1 MYYLIRNSL
10 EECSAEQCHDA
21 GSPYVAVL
29 TPEQWMEQNENFDMG
44 IDTDMGAEDYFTT
57 KAEVNYDSLTGTFC
71 IPALSSLTGEEQR
84 FAFALDETGI
94 VFIDGGK
101 SALALVKRIQR
112 NKKWRKPSLERFIYD
127 FLETI
132 IHNDLRIMQRYE
144 RELESI
150 EKEIMD
156 DAESARIQ
164 RNNEIRSDI
173 RDLRIHYEQLLD
185 LGQELEENE
194 NGFFEEDNIRYFHMF
209 SSRVDR
215 LYNAATHLRD
225 YTIQLNDLYQSQL
238 DVKQNRIMT
247 VLTVVTTIF
256 MPLTLIVGWYGMN
269 FKYMPELESKAGY
282 PVVIVLSLLIIA
294 GSLTFFKIKKII

>member
-44 IDTDMGAEDYFTT
+44 IDTDMGAEDFFTT

-71 IPALSSLTGEEQR
+71 IPVQSSLTGEEQR

-94 VFIDGGK
+94 VFIDAGK

-112 NKKWRKPSLERFIYD
+112 NKKWRKPSLERFLYD

-132 IHNDLRIMQRYE
+132 VHNDLRILQRYE
-144 RELESI
+144 RELEGI
-150 EKEIMD
+150 EKEIME
-156 DAESARIQ
+156 DAEDARIQ

-194 NGFFEEDNIRYFHMF
+194 NGFFEEDIIIYFHMF

-215 LYNAATHLRD
+215 L
-225 YTIQLNDLYQSQL
+225 
-238 DVKQNRIMT
+238 
-247 VLTVVTTIF
+247 
-256 MPLTLIVGWYGMN
+256 
-269 FKYMPELESKAGY
+269 
-282 PVVIVLSLLIIA
+282 
-294 GSLTFFKIKKII
+294 

>member
-1 MYYLIRNSL
+1 MYYLIRNTL

-29 TPEQWMEQNENFDMG
+29 TPEQWLEQNENFDMG
-44 IDTDMGAEDYFTT
+44 IDTDMGSEEFFTT

-71 IPALSSLTGEEQR
+71 IPVQSSLTGVEQR

-94 VFIDGGK
+94 VFIDEGK
-101 SALALVKRIQR
+101 NALALVKRIQR
-112 NKKWRKPSLERFIYD
+112 NKKWRKPSLERFLYD

-150 EKEIMD
+150 EKEIME
-156 DAESARIQ
+156 DAEDARIQ

-269 FKYMPELESKAGY
+269 FKYMPELESQYGY
-282 PVVIVLSLLIIA
+282 PVVIILSLLIII
-294 GSLTFFKIKKII
+294 GSLTFFKIKKIL